1 MPSKQRFASLALT
14 ALKSNLTRLDRPF
27 KLNFSITYNCQSRCL
42 TCSIWEIRPKNELT
56 IDEIRE
62 FARKNN
68 YFKWITITGG
78 EPFLR
83 SDIAEI
89 AKTFKD
95 NCKGLYLMTM
105 PTNSLCNPST
115 VEARLRQILSL
126 GIPRVAITLSLD
138 GYREL
143 HDKIRGVPGNFDK
156 VMENC
161 RMIKRV
167 QKEYSNLDFVF
178 GYTMS
183 KFNQGQF
190 ESTFQ
195 AVKAIF
201 PDVTY
206 NDFHINLAQVSE
218 NYYQNSA
225 LDIRPDSASAAAE
238 LSDILKKRKASID
251 PMMIVENAFLKKLI
265 EFAKTGRSPM
275 KCRSLEA
282 SVFMDGWGNVYPS
295 IMWNKKVGNIRESS
309 YDLIPILNSQAAT
322 AVRKD
327 ITEGREPAEW
337 TSCEAYQ
344 VLTGSII
351 SLI

>member
-1 MPSKQRFASLALT
+1 MASKQRFASLALT
-14 ALKSNLTRLDRPF
+14 ALKSNITRLDRPF
-27 KLNFSITYNCQSRCL
+27 KLNFSITYNCQSRCI
-42 TCSIWEIRPKNELT
+42 TCNIWEIRPKNELT

-62 FARKNN
+62 FTKKNG

-83 SDIAEI
+83 SDIVEI
-89 AKTFKD
+89 ARAFKD

-105 PTNSLCNPST
+105 PTNSLCNPAT
-115 VEARLRQILSL
+115 VEARLRQILAL

-143 HDKIRGVPGNFDK
+143 HDKIRGIPGNFDK

-161 RMIKRV
+161 RMIKRL
-167 QKEYSNLDFVF
+167 QKEYNNLDFVF

-190 ESTFQ
+190 DRTFQ
-195 AVKAIF
+195 EVKMIF
-201 PDVTY
+201 PEVTY

-218 NYYQNSA
+218 NYYQNGT
-225 LDIRPDSASAAAE
+225 LDIRPDGPAAADE
-238 LSDILKKRKASID
+238 LSGVLKKRKPSLD
-251 PMMIVENAFLKKLI
+251 PMMVVENAFLKKLI
-265 EFAKTGRSPM
+265 EFAKTGKSPM

-295 IMWNKKVGNIRESS
+295 IMWNKKVGNIRESG
-309 YDLIPILNSQAAT
+309 YDLVPILSSQASNE
-322 AVRKD
+322 VRKD
-327 ITEGREPAEW
+327 ITEGREPDEW

-344 VLTGSII
+344 IITGRIA
-351 SLI
+351 SLL

>member
-1 MPSKQRFASLALT
+1 MSSKKRFASLALT
-14 ALKSNLTRLDRPF
+14 ALKSNITRLDRPF

-42 TCSIWEIRPKNELT
+42 TCNIWQIRPKNELT

-83 SDIAEI
+83 SDIVEI
-89 AKTFKD
+89 ARAFKD
-95 NCKGLYLMTM
+95 NCKDIYLMTM
-105 PTNSLCNPST
+105 PTNSLCNSST

-143 HDKIRGVPGNFDK
+143 HDRIRGVQGNFDR

-161 RMIKRV
+161 RMIKRL
-167 QKEYSNLDFVF
+167 QKEYDNLDFVF

-183 KFNQGQF
+183 RLNQGQF
-190 ESTFQ
+190 EKTFQ

-201 PDVTY
+201 PEVTY

-218 NYYQNSA
+218 NYYQNGA
-225 LDIRPDSASAAAE
+225 LDIKPDGAAAAAE
-238 LSDILKKRKASID
+238 LSEILSKRKSSLD
-251 PMMIVENAFLKKLI
+251 PMMFIENAFLKKLI
-265 EFAKTGRSPM
+265 EFAKTGKSPM

-295 IMWNKKVGNIRESS
+295 IMWNKKVGNVRESS
-309 YDLIPILNSQAAT
+309 YDLVPVLNSQT
-322 AVRKD
+322 ANEVRKD
-327 ITEGREPAEW
+327 IIEDREPPEW

-344 VLTGSII
+344 ILTGNIM
-351 SLI
+351 SLL

>member
-27 KLNFSITYNCQSRCL
+27 KLNFSVTYNCQSRCL
-42 TCSIWEIRPKNELT
+42 TCSIWEIRPKGELT
-56 IDEIRE
+56 IDEIKE

-83 SDIAEI
+83 SDIVEI
-89 AKTFKD
+89 ARAFKE
-95 NCKGLYLMTM
+95 NCNGLYLMTM

-115 VEARLRQILSL
+115 VEARLRQILAL

-161 RMIKRV
+161 KMIKRL
-167 QKEYSNLDFVF
+167 QKEYSNLSFVF

-190 ESTFQ
+190 EKTFQ

-218 NYYQNSA
+218 NYYQNGA
-225 LDIRPDSASAAAE
+225 LDIRPDGAAAAAE
-238 LSDILKKRKASID
+238 LSGILEKRKPSLD
-251 PMMIVENAFLKKLI
+251 PMMVIESAFLKKLI
-265 EFAKTGRSPM
+265 VFARTGRSPM

-282 SVFMDGWGNVYPS
+282 SAFMDGWGNIYPS
-295 IMWNKKVGNIRESS
+295 IMWNKKVGNIRESD
-309 YDLIPILNSQAAT
+309 YDLISILNSQAANE
-322 AVRKD
+322 VRKD
-327 ITEGREPAEW
+327 IQEDREPAEW

-344 VLTGSII
+344 ILTGSLMN
-351 SLI
+351 LI